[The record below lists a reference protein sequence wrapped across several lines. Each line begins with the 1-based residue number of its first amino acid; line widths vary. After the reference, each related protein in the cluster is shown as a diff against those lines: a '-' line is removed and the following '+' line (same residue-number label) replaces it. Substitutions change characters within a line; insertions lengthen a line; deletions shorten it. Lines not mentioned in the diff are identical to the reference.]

1 MRRIDEVKNKTMY
14 GVRHVKVLGKDRI
27 RITFRNN
34 ECIEL
39 TAKPEDFV
47 GDCGIYITV
56 DNLEQRQKAT
66 AKKEVT
72 S

>member
-1 MRRIDEVKNKTMY
+1 MRRIDEVKNKKM
-14 GVRHVKVLGKDRI
+14 VNIKHVKVLGKNRI
-27 RITFRNN
+27 RITFRN
-34 ECIEL
+34 EEFIEL
-39 TAKPEDFV
+39 TAQPEDFV

-66 AKKEVT
+66 AKKGVT